1 MNQTRL
7 IRVTSQKTIRDLIGS
22 KPENTK
28 KYFEPMRESDRFHD
42 IKRKKSNEE
51 ILDVTSDAILQ
62 IPEHQRFYVWTEAK
76 QVPLIDSIM
85 IDNPIPLMVF
95 TEEVINGK
103 IITFVQDGQQR
114 LITIQKFMLGEFQWN
129 EKNYENFDEDERYN
143 FLGYK
148 ITCETIKNPT
158 VEQISDIFERL
169 NSGKPLTDNDKFWN
183 RRASPRVSFAL
194 DELINHPE
202 LRSYFKKYV
211 GKVAEGK
218 TRSQLS
224 DMIGAVISIVEDSY
238 TCIRNSFDRIGVFV
252 CEPISEEL
260 KQKVIEIFKLYF
272 TLIDAGIRKSGNTK
286 PKKLYLKLTG
296 MLGIYLYW
304 RLHPDYYLVQIKNQA
319 VFDKSL
325 KCWSWF
331 AGKIQEK
338 TFKQEYFV
346 TLPQGAQRNV
356 DVDALKQRTVF
367 LMDNYNS
374 EAEEEFIILHKA
386 PHAATKQCVD
396 SDNESDSDDSV

>member
-1 MNQTRL
+1 MNQSRL

-42 IKRKKSNEE
+42 IKKKKLNEE
-51 ILDVTSDAILQ
+51 ILDTSSDAILQ
-62 IPEHQRFYVWTEAK
+62 IPEHQRFYVWKETK
-76 QVPLIDSIM
+76 QIPLIDSIM

-129 EKNYENFDEDERYN
+129 NKNYGDFDEDERYN

-148 ITCETIKNPT
+148 ITCEIIKNPT
-158 VEQISDIFERL
+158 VEQISRIFERL

-183 RRASPRVSFAL
+183 RRTSPIVSFAL
-194 DELINHPE
+194 DELINHVE
-202 LRSYFKKYV
+202 LKSYFKKYV

-224 DMIGAVISIVEDSY
+224 DMIGAVVSIAEDSY
-238 TCIRNSFDRIGVFV
+238 ICIRNSFDRIGVFV
-252 CEPISEEL
+252 CKTISEEV
-260 KQKVIEIFKLYF
+260 KQKVVEIFKLYF
-272 TLIDAGIRKSGNTK
+272 TLIDAGIQKSGNTK
-286 PKKLYLKLTG
+286 PKKIYLKLTG

-304 RLHPDYYLVQIKNQA
+304 SLHPAYYLAQSKSQA
-319 VFDKSL
+319 LLNKSL
-325 KCWSWF
+325 DCWSWF
-331 AGKIQEK
+331 ASKIQEK
-338 TFKQEYFV
+338 TFKYEYFV

-356 DVDALKQRTVF
+356 DVDALKQRTSF
-367 LMDNYNS
+367 LMNNYNS
-374 EAEEEFIILHKA
+374 VAEEEFIIIHKT
-386 PHAATKQCVD
+386 PHAHTGQIVD
-396 SDNESDSDDSV
+396 SDNESDSDDSM